1 MNNAV
6 KSAPMSSPA
15 RKVDLRRARGDDT
28 RVQILAAARDALAEN
43 GAAATTTRAIAERA
57 GVQLSLVHYHFGGK
71 QQLLA
76 AVLDL
81 ENERLLERQRE
92 LFAGPDTLAEKWRSA
107 CAYLRDDLGSGYV
120 RILWELW
127 AAALDDEELA
137 ARWRG
142 AIAGWRELLASAVS
156 EWSAEQGLALP
167 IPAHALATLV
177 ANAFQGAE
185 TEILAGFTEEE
196 APHYEALES
205 VAGLIEWVERRN
217 RDDNR

>member
-1 MNNAV
+1 MAR
-6 KSAPMSSPA
+6 PA
-15 RKVDLRRARGDDT
+15 RKLDLRRARGDET
-28 RVQILAAARDALAEN
+28 RLQILAAARDALADH
-43 GAAATTTRAIAERA
+43 GAAGTTTRAIADRA

-81 ENERLLERQRE
+81 ENERLLERQRR
-92 LFAGPDTLAEKWRSA
+92 LFAGPEPLAEKWRTA
-107 CAYLRDDLGSGYV
+107 CAYLREDLGSGYV

-127 AAALDDEELA
+127 AAGLSDTELA
-137 ARWRG
+137 GRWRA
-142 AIAGWRELLASAVS
+142 AIAGWRDLLGRVAA
-156 EWSAEQGLALP
+156 EWTAEHEIDLP
-167 IPAHALATLV
+167 IAPRALATLV

-205 VAGLIEWVERRN
+205 VGAMIEWAERRN
-217 RDDNR
+217 DDRNR

>member
-1 MNNAV
+1 
-6 KSAPMSSPA
+6 MSSPA

-127 AAALDDEELA
+127 AAGLDDEELA

-142 AIAGWRELLASAVS
+142 AIAGWRSCSRVPYRSGRQSKASTARSRRMRSRRSSRTRSRGPRRRSWPASARRRRRITRRSRVS
-156 EWSAEQGLALP
+156 
-167 IPAHALATLV
+167 PA
-177 ANAFQGAE
+177 
-185 TEILAGFTEEE
+185 
-196 APHYEALES
+196 
-205 VAGLIEWVERRN
+205 
-217 RDDNR
+217 